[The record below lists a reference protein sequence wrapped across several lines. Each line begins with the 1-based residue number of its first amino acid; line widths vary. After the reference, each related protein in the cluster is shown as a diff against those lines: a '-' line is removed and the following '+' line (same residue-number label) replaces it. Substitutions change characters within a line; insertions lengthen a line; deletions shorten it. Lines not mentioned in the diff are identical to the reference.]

1 MAVPTQSEMFG
12 VVLRVMG
19 DDIDRGWRD
28 VQNDVA
34 REVGLTQEEMEQS
47 TPSGVP
53 TYKKQDRLECIPFV
67 PRRLGQPYFK
77 RHLSDKR

>member
-34 REVGLTQEEMEQS
+34 REVGLTQEEMRRSHLQ
-47 TPSGVP
+47 
-53 TYKKQDRLECIPFV
+53 KQDRLECIPFV